1 MLKVTTGLV
10 AANVIFFLMQI
21 AVRGFTEAAVLV
33 PAEALSGSYWQFITY
48 MFLHASPSHL
58 VFNMFVLLMFG
69 TAIEAGLGWRRYL
82 LLYLLSGI
90 GAALFYISIT
100 GIGNIPMLGA
110 SGAVFGVLA
119 AYGFM
124 FPSNKIFVPFI
135 PMPIPS
141 IFAIALLGVMEFVL
155 GAAGLEPGIANF
167 GHLGGL
173 ITGILLMSFWKH
185 RMRPKNQEEMRNF
198 EFFWK

>member
-1 MLKVTTGLV
+1 MLRVTAGLV
-10 AANVIFFLMQI
+10 AANVAFFSMQ
-21 AVRGFTEAAVLV
+21 ALVEGFTGAAVLI
-33 PAEALSGSYWQFITY
+33 PANALSGAWWQFLTY
-48 MFLHASPSHL
+48 MFLHANPSHL

-69 TAIEAGLGWRRYL
+69 TAIEAGLGWRKYL
-82 LLYLLSGI
+82 FLYMASGI
-90 GAALFYISIT
+90 GAALFYIGIT
-100 GIGNIPMLGA
+100 GISSIPMLGA

-124 FPSNKIFVPFI
+124 FPGNKIFI
-135 PMPIPS
+135 PLIPRPIPA
-141 IFAIALLGVMEFVL
+141 IFAIVLLGLAEFLL

-173 ITGILLMSFWKH
+173 ITGVLLMSYWK
-185 RMRPKNQEEMRNF
+185 RTARPRNQKELREF